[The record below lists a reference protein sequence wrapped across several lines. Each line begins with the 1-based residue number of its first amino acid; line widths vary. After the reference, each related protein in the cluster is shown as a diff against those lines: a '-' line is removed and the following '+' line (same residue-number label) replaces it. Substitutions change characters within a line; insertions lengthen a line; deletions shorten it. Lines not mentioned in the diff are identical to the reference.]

1 MAVIASIIKNS
12 SKETVVKVA
21 GDNGSATIALGSLAS
36 ADQVA
41 GATGSQNVTIAAISS
56 SGDLG
61 SNLRITRGAT
71 GATGHYTFAA
81 APQASPTIQFN
92 QLGFT
97 DNLQNTQNIVVTHG
111 ATGVA
116 VTYLVLHKQDGYA
129 AKVEYEK
136 YGAYDDESD
145 VGAST
150 SIYGSPDYENP

>member
-12 SKETVVKVA
+12 SKEVVVKVA
-21 GDNGSATIALGSLAS
+21 GDGAATITLGSLAS

-71 GATGHYTFAA
+71 GATGFYTFAA
-81 APQASPTIQFN
+81 APETAPTIQFN

-116 VTYLVLHKQDGYA
+116 VTYLVLHKQAGYA
-129 AKVEYEK
+129 AKVEYEQ
-136 YGAYDDESD
+136 YGAYDDETA
-145 VGAST
+145 VGALD
-150 SIYGSPDYENP
+150 IVGSPGYTP

>member
-12 SKETVVKVA
+12 SKEVVVKVA
-21 GDNGSATIALGSLAS
+21 GDGAATITLGSLAS

-41 GATGSQNVTIAAISS
+41 GATGSHNVTIAAVSS

-81 APQASPTIQFN
+81 APETAPTIQFN

-116 VTYLVLHKQDGYA
+116 VTYLVLHKQAGYA
-129 AKVEYEK
+129 AKVEYEQ
-136 YGAYDDESD
+136 YGAYDDESA
-145 VGAST
+145 VGALD
-150 SIYGSPDYENP
+150 IVGSPGYTP

>member
-12 SKETVVKVA
+12 SKEVVVKVA
-21 GDNGSATIALGSLAS
+21 GDGAATITLGSLAS

-81 APQASPTIQFN
+81 APETAPTIQFN

-116 VTYLVLHKQDGYA
+116 VTYLVLHKQAGYA
-129 AKVEYEK
+129 AKVEYEQICKIEFEK
-136 YGAYDDESD
+136 YLTEK
-145 VGAST
+145 
-150 SIYGSPDYENP
+150 NR